1 MKLAALFL
9 LAVSSATHALD
20 FRPIVI
26 ESAGEGGKYTYLQ
39 FRDQGH
45 AVTYMPPKS
54 WLFIGH
60 ASQLCLTAPGITG
73 SEIDISALPMKEPMA
88 VESSSLK
95 VFEELARQSL
105 PAEASKV
112 ELVAVAFN
120 PLVIDARQTVEVTF
134 NYVIFGGPIKVSLLY
149 AAREN
154 ELLCFRVVAR
164 PADFARLQ
172 QTFKVSLYSLAG
184 L

>member
-1 MKLAALFL
+1 MKLPALLLFAVASAA
-9 LAVSSATHALD
+9 HALD

-54 WLFIGH
+54 WHFVGH
-60 ASQLCLTAPGITG
+60 ASQLGLTVPGATG
-73 SEIDISALPMKEPMA
+73 AEIDISALPMKEPPTVA
-88 VESSSLK
+88 RSNLQAFES
-95 VFEELARQSL
+95 LARQSL
-105 PAEASKV
+105 PAEAAKV
-112 ELVAVAFN
+112 ELTAVCFN

-134 NYVIFGGPIKVSLLY
+134 TYVIFGGPIKVSLLY

-154 ELLCFRVVAR
+154 ELLCFRRR
-164 PADFARLQ
+164 PAGRLRPPAPD
-172 QTFKVSLYSLAG
+172 L
-184 L
+184 